1 MYYGLTFRCS
11 GLDGRVNFLIAVVA
25 YLADVRRTISVTCH
39 SKKLLSS
46 CRQSGAAVSQTR
58 FAVPTFF
65 ISKTNIRLMPSHFV
79 PYAGVVPPLTPTL
92 FHRLR
97 RTSQKA
103 FRFSANS
110 HARAAK
116 RQFRAAYSITP
127 HQDFSLSESVSPACG
142 HIPSLSFL
150 NRSCAC
156 EKA

>member
-1 MYYGLTFRCS
+1 MYYGLTVRCA
-11 GLDGRVNFLIAVVA
+11 GLDGRVNFLISVVA
-25 YLADVRRTISVTCH
+25 YLADIRRTISVTCH

-58 FAVPTFF
+58 FAVPT
-65 ISKTNIRLMPSHFV
+65 SYLTPSPFV
-79 PYAGVVPPLTPTL
+79 AYSVAFPSLTPTL
-92 FHRLR
+92 YLLLR

-127 HQDFSLSESVSPACG
+127 HRDFSLSESVSPACG
-142 HIPSLSFL
+142 QITSLSFL

>member
-1 MYYGLTFRCS
+1 MYYGLTVRCA
-11 GLDGRVNFLIAVVA
+11 GLDGRINLLIAVVA
-25 YLADVRRTISVTCH
+25 YLTDIRRTISVTCH
-39 SKKLLSS
+39 SKKLLSF

-58 FAVPTFF
+58 FAVPT
-65 ISKTNIRLMPSHFV
+65 SYLTPSPFV
-79 PYAGVVPPLTPTL
+79 AYSVAFPPLTPTL
-92 FHRLR
+92 YLRLR

-116 RQFRAAYSITP
+116 RRFRAAYSITP

>member
-1 MYYGLTFRCS
+1 MYYGLTVRCA
-11 GLDGRVNFLIAVVA
+11 GLDGRINLLIAVVA
-25 YLADVRRTISVTCH
+25 YLTDIRRTISVTCH
-39 SKKLLSS
+39 SKKTPFVLSAKRSGGVTNPLRRADILSYAIAFCGLL
-46 CRQSGAAVSQTR
+46 R
-58 FAVPTFF
+58 
-65 ISKTNIRLMPSHFV
+65 RLFR
-79 PYAGVVPPLTPTL
+79 
-92 FHRLR
+92 RLR

-127 HQDFSLSESVSPACG
+127 HRDFSLSESVSPACG

>member
-1 MYYGLTFRCS
+1 MYYGLTVRCA
-11 GLDGRVNFLIAVVA
+11 GLDGRVNFLISVVA
-25 YLADVRRTISVTCH
+25 YLADVRRTISVTCHTCH

-58 FAVPTFF
+58 FAVPT
-65 ISKTNIRLMPSHFV
+65 SYLTPSPFV
-79 PYAGVVPPLTPTL
+79 AYSVAFPSLTPTL
-92 FHRLR
+92 CRRLC

-103 FRFSANS
+103 FCFSANS

-127 HQDFSLSESVSPACG
+127 HRDFSLSESVSPACG